1 MWIIWWNLSGIRK
14 RHRAG
19 NRNFGE
25 RIQGAIA
32 SYRYDKDP
40 ELYKII
46 KNGAELL
53 METQLPNGYIGNY
66 SEEAQLNQWDIWG
79 RKYTA
84 LGLIAYYDL
93 SGDRKALDAAC
104 RVIDH
109 LMTQVGPGKVNI
121 VTTGNYIGMPSSSV
135 LEPVMYLYNRTR
147 QDKYLDFAKYIVK
160 QGRLRKALD

>member
-1 MWIIWWNLSGIRK
+1 
-14 RHRAG
+14 
-19 NRNFGE
+19 
-25 RIQGAIA
+25 
-32 SYRYDKDP
+32 
-40 ELYKII
+40 
-46 KNGAELL
+46 
-53 METQLPNGYIGNY
+53 
-66 SEEAQLNQWDIWG
+66 
-79 RKYTA
+79 
-84 LGLIAYYDL
+84 LIAYYDL

-160 QGRLRKALD
+160 QWETPEGPRLISKAIADIIPALERTTGTSHIDFLIDNMIHRFLHHR

>member
-1 MWIIWWNLSGIRK
+1 
-14 RHRAG
+14 
-19 NRNFGE
+19 
-25 RIQGAIA
+25 
-32 SYRYDKDP
+32 
-40 ELYKII
+40 
-46 KNGAELL
+46 

-160 QGRLRKALD
+160 QWETPEGPRLISKAIADIPVAGRFPHPKVCSLRRMDKKHMR